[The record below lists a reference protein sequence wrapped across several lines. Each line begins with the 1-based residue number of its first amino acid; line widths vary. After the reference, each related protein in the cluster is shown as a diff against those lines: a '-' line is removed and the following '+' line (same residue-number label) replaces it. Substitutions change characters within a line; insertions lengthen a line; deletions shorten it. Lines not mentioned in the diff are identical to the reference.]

1 MIYSSLGGMSNMN
14 RVNSFG
20 VMVLLSYIIIVAIFS
35 VSIFLQGFI
44 VDKMIYIIGFI
55 LINIWYCVV
64 GIGLSLCEILDN
76 TKPIYKIRRKR
87 Q

>member
-64 GIGLSLCEILDN
+64 VIGLSLCEILDN